1 MMTHSTLNILAS
13 ILAQTSTPAGSS
25 GSSSVGMPHFD
36 YGLLEVILYSIAGL
50 ALLVAGYRLGRL
62 IGRRSATRALAQKEQ
77 ELFTAQ
83 KGFKNLYEQ
92 ELATVRA
99 ENEQLKARAEQM
111 NVKVEEYRKKAAGLG
126 GLFSSGGKK
135 ADAMYALLL
144 ENEALEE
151 ALYSQNE
158 KLRQE
163 RTDSLKEQMRATG
176 YRRVLMSQLLN
187 DNRIKEYVAEILN
200 DEKMLPRPND
210 NRAALPAGASSDR
223 GGDDHTR

>member
-1 MMTHSTLNILAS
+1 MI
-13 ILAQTSTPAGSS
+13 TPSPFVSS
-25 GSSSVGMPHFD
+25 LLVAAVEMPHFD
-36 YGLLEVILYSIAGL
+36 RGVLEVVLYSIASIC
-50 ALLVAGYRLGRL
+50 LLIAGYRLGRL
-62 IGRRSATRALAQKEQ
+62 IGRASANRAIAARET

-92 ELATVRA
+92 ELANVKT
-99 ENEQLKARAEQM
+99 ENGHLKSQLEQL

-200 DEKMLPRPND
+200 DEKMLPRPSHD
-210 NRAALPAGASSDR
+210 SRAALPASSSPADREDGA
-223 GGDDHTR
+223 H

>member
-1 MMTHSTLNILAS
+1 MPAMMMQSIVPLAALRMPTFDEGTL
-13 ILAQTSTPAGSS
+13 Q
-25 GSSSVGMPHFD
+25 V
-36 YGLLEVILYSIAGL
+36 VLYSIAGI
-50 ALLVAGYRLGRL
+50 ALLLAGYRFGRL
-62 IGRRSATRALAQKEQ
+62 IGRSAASRAIAAKEQ

-83 KGFKNLYEQ
+83 KGFKSLYEQ
-92 ELATVRA
+92 ELATVRG
-99 ENEQLKARAEQM
+99 ENDQLKAQVEQM
-111 NVKVEEYRKKAAGLG
+111 NLKIEEYRKKAAGLG

-158 KLRQE
+158 KLKQE

-200 DEKMLPRPND
+200 DERLLPRPGD
-210 NRAALPAGASSDR
+210 NSRPALPAATNADHR
-223 GGDDHTR
+223 DDAHPQ

>member
-1 MMTHSTLNILAS
+1 MV
-13 ILAQTSTPAGSS
+13 AQFPTAGPVDRIDRMIP
-25 GSSSVGMPHFD
+25 SVFAATQMPHFD
-36 YGLLEVILYSIAGL
+36 NGTLEVVLYSVTGVV
-50 ALLVAGYRLGRL
+50 LLIAGYRLGRL
-62 IGRRSATRALAQKEQ
+62 IGRNSASRTIQAKER

-92 ELATVRA
+92 ELAAVKA
-99 ENEQLKARAEQM
+99 ENDQLRAKAEQM
-111 NVKVEEYRKKAAGLG
+111 DVKVEEYRKKAAGLG
-126 GLFSSGGKK
+126 GLFSSGSKK

-158 KLRQE
+158 KLKQE

-200 DEKMLPRPND
+200 DEKMLPRPHE
-210 NRAALPAGASSDR
+210 RAALPAAPAAPGER
-223 GGDDHTR
+223 DDGVH